1 MKQEISMITLAL
13 ALIMITPAVFAD
25 DADDVKAAYAR
36 HITLSR
42 TGQVDAFLE
51 QHEPGHTA
59 FGPNGALLSRFDSLD
74 DEKKFRQAAARRL
87 NPEAFDD
94 QSVSQ
99 LVRHMEVQV
108 YGTAAVLTT
117 YLQGP
122 ITLPDG
128 TQRPGTLRV
137 TSVWVKQGNR
147 WTEVHDHMSPL
158 IP

>member
-1 MKQEISMITLAL
+1 MRQPITLMAL
-13 ALIMITPAVFAD
+13 VLGFFTLPTAVFAD
-25 DADDVKAAYAR
+25 DVEDVKAAYIK

-51 QHEPGHTA
+51 QHEPGHMA
-59 FGPNGALLSRFDSLD
+59 FGPNGALLSRFDSLE
-74 DEKKFRQAAARRL
+74 DEKKFRQAAARNL
-87 NPEAFDD
+87 NPEAFDS
-94 QSVSQ
+94 QSLGQ

-122 ITLPDG
+122 ITLPDR
-128 TQRPGTLRV
+128 TQRQGTRRV

-158 IP
+158 VP

>member
-1 MKQEISMITLAL
+1 MRQRVTMIAL
-13 ALIMITPAVFAD
+13 GLGFIALTTTVFAD
-25 DADDVKAAYAR
+25 DVEDVKAAYLR

-59 FGPNGALLSRFDSLD
+59 FGPNGALLSRFDSLE
-74 DEKKFRQAAARRL
+74 DEKKFRQAAASNV
-87 NPEAFDD
+87 NPDAFDS
-94 QSVSQ
+94 QSLSQ

-108 YGTAAVLTT
+108 YGNTAVLTT

-128 TQRPGTLRV
+128 TQRPGTRRV
-137 TSVWVKQGNR
+137 TSVWIKQGNR

-158 IP
+158 VP

>member
-1 MKQEISMITLAL
+1 MRERIAMIVLGLAL
-13 ALIMITPAVFAD
+13 TMIPTAAFAD

-59 FGPNGALLSRFDSLD
+59 FGPNGALLSRFDSLA
-74 DEKKFRQAAARRL
+74 DEKKFRQAAASRV
-87 NPEAFDD
+87 NPEDFDS

-99 LVRHMEVQV
+99 VVRHMEVQI
-108 YGTAAVLTT
+108 YGNAAILAT

-128 TQRPGTLRV
+128 TQRPGTRRV
-137 TSVWVKQGNR
+137 TSVWIKQGNR

>member
-1 MKQEISMITLAL
+1 MRQHIAMITLGL
-13 ALIMITPAVFAD
+13 GLIMITTVAFAD
-25 DADDVKAAYAR
+25 DADDVKAAYVR

-59 FGPNGALLSRFDSLD
+59 FGPNGALLSRFDSLE
-74 DEKKFRQAAARRL
+74 DEKKFRQAAASRV
-87 NPEAFDD
+87 NPEAFDS

-99 LVRHMEVQV
+99 VVRHMEVQV
-108 YGTAAVLTT
+108 YGIAAVLTT

-128 TQRPGTLRV
+128 TQRQGTRRV
-137 TSVWVKQGNR
+137 TSVWIKQGNR

>member
-1 MKQEISMITLAL
+1 MRQPMTMIMLGLGIAMT
-13 ALIMITPAVFAD
+13 AVFAD
-25 DADDVKAAYAR
+25 DAEDVKAAYVR

-59 FGPNGALLSRFDSLD
+59 FGPNADLLSRFDSLE
-74 DEKKFRQAAARRL
+74 DEKKFRQAAARRV
-87 NPEAFDD
+87 NPEDFDS

-108 YGTAAVLTT
+108 YGNAAVLTT
-117 YLQGP
+117 YLQGS
-122 ITLPDG
+122 IRLPDG
-128 TQRPGTLRV
+128 TQRPGTRRV
-137 TSVWVKQGNR
+137 TSVWIKQNNR

-158 IP
+158 VP

>member
-1 MKQEISMITLAL
+1 MKQRIAKMLLGLS
-13 ALIMITPAVFAD
+13 LIMVPTMAFAD
-25 DADDVKAAYAR
+25 DVDDVRAAYVR

-74 DEKKFRQAAARRL
+74 DEKKFRQAAASRL
-87 NPEAFDD
+87 NPEDFDS

-99 LVRHMEVQV
+99 VVRHIEVQV
-108 YGTAAVLTT
+108 YGNAAVLTT

-128 TQRPGTLRV
+128 TQRPGTRRV
-137 TSVWVKQGNR
+137 TSVWIKQENR